1 MTRRRSCLHE
11 RPVSLQTVNSAVA
24 ALLTVTAV
32 PLIDRALPAAET
44 GTRVGPGTWVAL
56 ALGIY
61 AINQLLLGLT
71 VFRWSYRVVLPGLLL
86 LHAVAVYFSAAY
98 GVVIDPSM
106 MRNVAVTDWR
116 EAIEYLTPVLALVVL
131 VGALLPSVI
140 VWRLR
145 VPRMPTPWSLGLRG
159 FWLLVW
165 ASLLLLMLI
174 SAFDGLASMMRGHKH
189 VRYFI
194 APANV
199 LVASIRVLI
208 EAPRGKPTRR
218 TQISHAPRQ
227 APHPE
232 NARPHVLVLVVG
244 ETARAANWG
253 LNGYRRQTTP
263 ELARRQ
269 VINFPDVT
277 ACGTSTEVSVPCL
290 FSVQGRHN
298 YDARAIATSESLLH
312 LLNRAGVAVAWRDN
326 QTGCKGVCTGLPFE
340 SFRGARNNA
349 LCEAGLCRDEVLLTD
364 LKARLQALR
373 SDAVIVLHPLG
384 NHGPAYFRR
393 YGPELRRFTP
403 DCRTAD
409 LTRCTD
415 AEIVNA
421 YDNALLATDRMLGRT
436 IDLLASM
443 PQIDSAML
451 YVSDH
456 GESLGENGLYLHGV
470 PQAIAPDVQMK
481 VPMVLWLSQ
490 GMRMSMAIDAG
501 CVRSRAK
508 QPAEHDNVFHTVLG
522 LMDVHIDR
530 YERSHDLLAECRQ
543 PTRWLAP
550 ALRAAAHGDT

>member
-1 MTRRRSCLHE
+1 MTRRRSRLHE

-24 ALLTVTAV
+24 ALFTVTAV

-44 GTRVGPGTWVAL
+44 GMRVGPGTWVAL

-61 AINQLLLGLT
+61 AVNQLLLGLT
-71 VFRWSYRVVLPGLLL
+71 VFRWSYRVALPGLLL

-106 MRNVAVTDWR
+106 MRNVAVTDWH
-116 EAIEYLTPVLALVVL
+116 EAIEYITPVLALVVL
-131 VGALLPSVI
+131 VGAVLPSVI
-140 VWRLR
+140 IYRLR

-165 ASLLLLMLI
+165 ASFLLLMLV

-189 VRYFI
+189 VRYLI

-199 LVASIRVLI
+199 LVASVRVLI
-208 EAPRGKPTRR
+208 EASRGKPTQR
-218 TQISHAPRQ
+218 TPISHAPRQ

-312 LLNRAGVAVAWRDN
+312 LLNRAGVAVSWRDN

-340 SFRGARNNA
+340 SFRGARDSTLCNA
-349 LCEAGLCRDEVLLTD
+349 GICGDEVLLTD
-364 LKARLQALR
+364 LKARLQSLR

-393 YGPELRRFTP
+393 YGPELRWFTP

-415 AEIVNA
+415 VEIVNA
-421 YDNALLATDRMLGRT
+421 YDNALLAADRMLGRT

-490 GMRMSMAIDAG
+490 GMRMSMGIDAA
-501 CVRSRAK
+501 CVRRRAK

-522 LMDVHIDR
+522 LMDLRIDR
-530 YERSHDLLAECRQ
+530 YERSHDLLAECRR

-550 ALRAAAHGDT
+550 AQRAAAYGDT